1 MSPGYRGARA
11 GEAPGAEE
19 RNPRVSVATVLLV
32 ILGVLALVG
41 AVALIALLIRRS
53 RANAM
58 WDHVDTAINKSSPYP
73 PSQG

>member
-1 MSPGYRGARA
+1 
-11 GEAPGAEE
+11 
-19 RNPRVSVATVLLV
+19 VSVATVLLV

>member
-1 MSPGYRGARA
+1 MSF
-11 GEAPGAEE
+11 
-19 RNPRVSVATVLLV
+19 ATVLLI

-41 AVALIALLIRRS
+41 AVAAIALIIRRA

-73 PSQG
+73 PAQG